1 MLSNTCGSGSNEG
14 EKQEPPTVS
23 SSNQPDLMNSNELV
37 DIWEDDEDDIILS
50 QLDIS
55 QICNGAMSANTE
67 IKTPDRETTP
77 KSDVVVLRKT
87 AKTSPEKV
95 VRQTSPDDEF
105 VSQLWELD
113 GGGEYDD
120 DDGLLQSAL
129 EDFEKTQGTSACVAT
144 TSTTRDTSSLTCG
157 VVTNQ
162 SPSPPLIRRDVLKP
176 QNVAKAG
183 AAITCS
189 KLSKSHETH
198 PSIKGTRSST
208 KPVSSN
214 WVQTEMTMAERCV
227 KQPLQNAENHSNNY
241 QPKKYSK
248 EAIELKKREAQQ
260 KRKQKLSQQSAQHK
274 QTQNITTNSQLNRP
288 KPTAPLSLVRRK

>member
-1 MLSNTCGSGSNEG
+1 
-14 EKQEPPTVS
+14 
-23 SSNQPDLMNSNELV
+23 MNSNELV
-37 DIWEDDEDDIILS
+37 DIWEDDDDIILS

-55 QICNGAMSANTE
+55 QICNGAMSAYTE
-67 IKTPDRETTP
+67 IKAPDRETTP

-87 AKTSPEKV
+87 PKTSPEKL

-144 TSTTRDTSSLTCG
+144 TSTTHDTSSLTCG

-198 PSIKGTRSST
+198 PS
-208 KPVSSN
+208 
-214 WVQTEMTMAERCV
+214 
-227 KQPLQNAENHSNNY
+227 Y
-241 QPKKYSK
+241 QRNKK
-248 EAIELKKREAQQ
+248 
-260 KRKQKLSQQSAQHK
+260 
-274 QTQNITTNSQLNRP
+274 LN
-288 KPTAPLSLVRRK
+288 